1 LIIDLSSVV
10 DSNFSKIVGLLTE
23 DGLLLITRLNI
34 NIVEYITY
42 VKLSEVLDIL
52 EFHDKLKDQWK

>member
-42 VKLSEVLDIL
+42 IKLSKVLDIL
-52 EFHDKLKDQWK
+52 EFHDKLKDQ

>member
-1 LIIDLSSVV
+1 LIINLSSVV

-42 VKLSEVLDIL
+42 IKLSKVLDIL
-52 EFHDKLKDQWK
+52 EFHDKFKDQWK

>member
-1 LIIDLSSVV
+1 MIIDLSSVV

-42 VKLSEVLDIL
+42 IKLSEVLDIL

>member
-1 LIIDLSSVV
+1 MIINLSSVV

-42 VKLSEVLDIL
+42 IKLSKVLDIL
-52 EFHDKLKDQWK
+52 EFHDKFKDQWK